1 MQAACTGSGYNH
13 RVPHNGRYREHC
25 MKFTNIPAGAKIR
38 SIIEDKFHIHDGH
51 PTFDRKYSDPVDA
64 NEYAAH
70 LIKPVYREGWTL
82 PELPKL

>member
-1 MQAACTGSGYNH
+1 MILVNQIKISTLATLKQVWNSDSATGTEPTLVN
-13 RVPHNGRYREHC
+13 
-25 MKFTNIPAGAKIR
+25 
-38 SIIEDKFHIHDGH
+38 EDKFHIHDGH

-82 PELPKL
+82 PELPTL